1 MNLQIELFTT
11 PTVEDRKILS
21 SKGFVC
27 ANVVFDAGVI
37 DDVHIKNITLPNY
50 LDTDEIEPY
59 HVELFEALEK
69 EVHAKGA
76 NAVIDLH
83 IEHSYVHRK
92 DAYYILISAQGTAV
106 ELDAV
111 NKELLENKNING
123 KVLEQQILCKH
134 IQTKLKEWRAK
145 YDETVKE
152 GKDVKRCYCKLSTDE
167 WVFICRYPVLSFADE
182 IHLAFNERVLYV
194 QKIENHSIYKPDV
207 TYSFHDG
214 IFDRYYYYK
223 YFKKLPYEKQI
234 ELAYKYSGWISANLI
249 VECDLFDA
257 KQILAWAQKGEYEF
271 ATECLKARKKEYSSQ
286 DLEDMQELYEYFANL
301 PEKPG
306 HIEEVKDD
314 RYRPAKIIRKYTCS
328 YCNCGDVL
336 LTPYEEIS
344 YCRYCKKGA
353 KGLTKEQEERIQ
365 DFGIKIET
373 LKELLS

>member
-1 MNLQIELFTT
+1 MNLQIELFST
-11 PTVEDRKILS
+11 PTVEGRKILS

-27 ANVVFDAGVI
+27 ANVVLGARVI
-37 DDVHIKNITLPNY
+37 DDEYIAKWELPKY
-50 LDTDEIEPY
+50 LDTDGVEPY
-59 HVELFEALEK
+59 HVELFNALEN
-69 EVHAKGA
+69 EVLAKGA

-83 IEHSYVHRK
+83 IEHSYVHRG
-92 DAYYILISAQGTAV
+92 DTYYLLISAQGTAV
-106 ELDAV
+106 VLEGSDE
-111 NKELLENKNING
+111 KPENKHING
-123 KVLEQQILCKH
+123 KVLEQQILRKL
-134 IQTKLKEWRAK
+134 ILTKLKDWRAK
-145 YDETVKE
+145 YEEIIND
-152 GKDVKRCYCKLSTDE
+152 DNDLKRCYCKLSKEE
-167 WVFICRYPVLSFADE
+167 WELITRHPDLSLAAD
-182 IHLAFNERVLYV
+182 IHLAYNEYILSVCSKDTDYNYSYNNGFR
-194 QKIENHSIYKPDV
+194 SIWRD
-207 TYSFHDG
+207 
-214 IFDRYYYYK
+214 YYYR
-223 YFKKLPYEKQI
+223 YFKKLPYETQI
-234 ELAYKYSGWISANLI
+234 KLAYQYCSWRNSDLI
-249 VECDLFDA
+249 VECELFDA

-328 YCNCGDVL
+328 YCNCGDE

-373 LKELLS
+373 LKELISQNK